1 VTSDRKP
8 DFIHFQDIYFNRH
21 HLQVVSGVSIDPA
34 NPEGPPFVRIILRD
48 GVEWR
53 VPGKNEVEL
62 LKLRQELI
70 KQL

>member
-1 VTSDRKP
+1 MNMPK

-21 HLQVVSGVSIDPA
+21 HLQVISGVSIDP
-34 NPEGPPFVRIILRD
+34 NKPNDPPFLRIILRD

-53 VPGKNEVEL
+53 VPGKNDVEL

-70 KQL
+70 QQL